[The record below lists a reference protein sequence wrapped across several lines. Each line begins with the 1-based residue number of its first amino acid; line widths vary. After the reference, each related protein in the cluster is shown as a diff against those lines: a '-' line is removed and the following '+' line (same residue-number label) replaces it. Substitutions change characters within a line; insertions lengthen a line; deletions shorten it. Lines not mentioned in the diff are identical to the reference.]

1 MSLIKEFFRYFAIIT
16 GWPLYKLV
24 YKTRIWYEDEAG
36 RENKRIKGPALI
48 VSNHFSGL
56 DYMITLFHYFGRKVY
71 VIMLEEVFNK
81 SAFLR
86 WSISIIGGI
95 KADRDIKS
103 MRFIDDG
110 VKVLNKGN
118 LLQIYPEAHNST
130 DGLMHDFKP
139 SYIMIALRADV
150 PIVPL
155 IVDGQYGIKKRAHAI
170 IGKSI
175 RLRDICASADPSR
188 EEIQQLNEIVQNKAI
203 ELKAVLDKKVAEERS
218 DK

>member
-118 LLQIYPEAHNST
+118 LLQIYPEAHNTT

-218 DK
+218 AK

>member
-118 LLQIYPEAHNST
+118 LLQIYPEAHNTT
-130 DGLMHDFKP
+130 DGLMHDFKQ

-218 DK
+218 AK